1 MASSDQPSSPA
12 CLYTLFFEKSS
23 AALLGR
29 RLLGSLLV
37 SLPDGTILECRD
49 ADASVD
55 DNAAESPQHFL
66 SPMEPDFLSSD
77 TNFCG
82 RTRRLSAV
90 CRPGQSLLALLH
102 GKGAQTLLLNAF
114 CGHARRRMYAR
125 LKCADSG
132 VRACELLCE
141 FCKDPQ
147 SVSRRL
153 ASIQLFCVQ
162 SANNKGMPSG
172 DGSARL
178 TFTTRHNASGALI
191 YLDSASIPLLGHFP
205 SEVTGK
211 SLFALVHPDDAH
223 RVRDAHQQLH
233 ATGGV
238 QIVRTPALR
247 LAAYAGHAVTVDA
260 EWAAFVNPWTSTV
273 EMVVGRHTFVAGGHM
288 EQRKPIAHYTKNR
301 ADESDTFLQE
311 LFMKHV
317 PATQLSN
324 PHAVCQQQLQKV
336 VKQEPRMEM
345 EMEQLKWKSNPD
357 DPNSQVYL
365 SYNQINC
372 LENVHRLLK
381 SQSSQGSA
389 ADGESSGGSGG
400 RVPNSTPI
408 SNTQPNC
415 SPPPPSSPPSATAA
429 LTRELLQLHDQR
441 WEERCRDHWRRRLSQ
456 QTTMSTPTAPQQK
469 RPLSQEQPGIF
480 GGRPPSE
487 WHQQPAVKLA
497 RCRSE
502 RSAWA
507 APQHEEIISSPV
519 QSIQQ
524 EQQPFCSLPAELLA
538 LLGAVLQS
546 VPEPAVQIKVG
557 AAAPVNSLGLHPLLL
572 DQLLQAAANARS
584 TLSARLLKQ
593 DDNNGG
599 NDNGASVS

>member
-1 MASSDQPSSPA
+1 MPTHPPPSPPPPSSLWDLGQQRRVTIDP
-12 CLYTLFFEKSS
+12 CGDVGD
-23 AALLGR
+23 LLPLLSTGR
-29 RLLGSLLV
+29 NWICGAPPVLVIHSLV
-37 SLPDGTILECRD
+37 S
-49 ADASVD
+49 
-55 DNAAESPQHFL
+55 
-66 SPMEPDFLSSD
+66 
-77 TNFCG
+77 
-82 RTRRLSAV
+82 
-90 CRPGQSLLALLH
+90 
-102 GKGAQTLLLNAF
+102 
-114 CGHARRRMYAR
+114 
-125 LKCADSG
+125 
-132 VRACELLCE
+132 
-141 FCKDPQ
+141 Q
-147 SVSRRL
+147 SVPPGER
-153 ASIQLFCVQ
+153 
-162 SANNKGMPSG
+162 
-172 DGSARL
+172 
-178 TFTTRHNASGALI
+178 
-191 YLDSASIPLLGHFP
+191 
-205 SEVTGK
+205 
-211 SLFALVHPDDAH
+211 
-223 RVRDAHQQLH
+223 
-233 ATGGV
+233 
-238 QIVRTPALR
+238 
-247 LAAYAGHAVTVDA
+247 AV
-260 EWAAFVNPWTSTV
+260 
-273 EMVVGRHTFVAGGHM
+273 
-288 EQRKPIAHYTKNR
+288 
-301 ADESDTFLQE
+301 
-311 LFMKHV
+311 
-317 PATQLSN
+317 
-324 PHAVCQQQLQKV
+324 
-336 VKQEPRMEM
+336 
-345 EMEQLKWKSNPD
+345 
-357 DPNSQVYL
+357 
-365 SYNQINC
+365 
-372 LENVHRLLK
+372 
-381 SQSSQGSA
+381 GSA